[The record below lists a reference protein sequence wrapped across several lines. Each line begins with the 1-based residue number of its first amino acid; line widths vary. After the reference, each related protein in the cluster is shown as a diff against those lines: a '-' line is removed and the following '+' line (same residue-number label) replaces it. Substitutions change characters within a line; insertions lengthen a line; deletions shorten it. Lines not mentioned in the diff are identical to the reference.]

1 MTKTPQWLPDGLS
14 IDPESLDG
22 GAVVETVNGFCR
34 ARHAAFPIIRVYA
47 DVTPPKPDPRVEV
60 VARVLHRADP
70 SHDLTCEDQDWA
82 HWREDASAVLDAL
95 DAMESDPDED
105 RGP

>member
-22 GAVVETVNGFCR
+22 GTVVETVNGFCR
-34 ARHAAFPIIRVYA
+34 ARHAVFPIIRVYA

-60 VARVLHRADP
+60 VARLLHRMDP
-70 SHDLTCEDQDWA
+70 SNQDWA
-82 HWREDASAVLDAL
+82 QLRVDASAILDAL
-95 DAMESDPDED
+95 DTMGPDPEQ
-105 RGP
+105 RGR